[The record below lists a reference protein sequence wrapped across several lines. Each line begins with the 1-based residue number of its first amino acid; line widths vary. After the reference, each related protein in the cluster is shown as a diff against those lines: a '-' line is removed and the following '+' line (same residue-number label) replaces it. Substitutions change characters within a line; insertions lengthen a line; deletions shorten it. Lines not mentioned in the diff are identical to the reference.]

1 MFRETIPTVK
11 ANPYRYEIVGTLV
24 FAPIVLALETWRRW
38 GELLSPWALDD
49 WFVFVS
55 ALIVVRKLARRDT
68 DAPAWWVF
76 VCGGAWFMFCLS
88 LWGSIYGYGEGD
100 PSGVPVPAV
109 LAFKATGVTLIS
121 LASWR
126 ALRRL
131 RSIDPYGGP

>member
-1 MFRETIPTVK
+1 M
-11 ANPYRYEIVGTLV
+11 
-24 FAPIVLALETWRRW
+24 
-38 GELLSPWALDD
+38 LSATALDD

-55 ALIVVRKLARRDT
+55 ALVVVRKLARRDI

-88 LWGSIYGYGEGD
+88 LWDSIYGYAEGD
-100 PSGVPVPAV
+100 PSGFPVPAV
-109 LAFKATGVTLIS
+109 IAFKAAGVTLIS

-131 RSIDPYGGP
+131 RSDDPYGGR